1 MPTNAAAS
9 RKVRNEQSWHK
20 ILITICAYCVKLNFK
35 VTKKFVQAQHL
46 YECVCWVCVCWGFIM
61 TTVAIVRQRWRCVC
75 MPHSNRRAVRLD
87 LIEASLP
94 ATAIAADSKG
104 RGENG
109 RRKGGA
115 DQAVCH
121 AYSTKSCHATH
132 NNLLSAGR
140 PRATAVATA
149 LLKKSSA
156 FSCCC
161 SSCCHFSCCITSC
174 CPFSLATPS
183 LLLLIAHSKKTHN
196 FFGKIKCKL

>member
-35 VTKKFVQAQHL
+35 VTKKFVQAQYL
-46 YECVCWVCVCWGFIM
+46 YECVCVRVCVCWGFIM

-104 RGENG
+104 RGETG
-109 RRKGGA
+109 EGKA
-115 DQAVCH
+115 KQ
-121 AYSTKSCHATH
+121 SAT
-132 NNLLSAGR
+132 L
-140 PRATAVATA
+140 TA
-149 LLKKSSA
+149 LSPAMLHTII
-156 FSCCC
+156 SC
-161 SSCCHFSCCITSC
+161 
-174 CPFSLATPS
+174 
-183 LLLLIAHSKKTHN
+183 LLDAHEQQQ
-196 FFGKIKCKL
+196 